1 MAKRKTKKS
10 TRNVVHVIISIIYI
24 IWGINSPLS
33 VLKAIINLDMAA
45 LLGAAVGVVTLI
57 AGILGLFQL
66 KPAVRRVLGV
76 IIFILAALTI
86 VTSLSVGGIHW
97 QSLIQGILQ
106 AILAWLYIIW

>member
-10 TRNVVHVIISIIYI
+10 TQNIVHVIISIIYI
-24 IWGINSPLS
+24 IWGIYSPLS
-33 VLKAIINLDMAA
+33 VLKAIIDLDMAA

-66 KPAVRRVLGV
+66 KPAVRRVMG
-76 IIFILAALTI
+76 INIFVLAALSVI
-86 VTSLSVGGIHW
+86 TSLSAGNIYW
-97 QSLIQGILQ
+97 QGILQ

>member
-10 TRNVVHVIISIIYI
+10 TQNIVHVIISIIYI
-24 IWGINSPLS
+24 IWGIYSPLS
-33 VLKAIINLDMAA
+33 VLKAIISLDMAA

-66 KPAVRRVLGV
+66 KPAIRRVLGI
-76 IIFILAALTI
+76 IIFVLAALSI
-86 VTSLSVGGIHW
+86 ITSLSADHIYW
-97 QSLIQGILQ
+97 QGILQ